1 MPRPMVILGMK
12 LGGGEPSC
20 LPWWSD
26 LLFVCAQAEHRAL
39 LSTLQLL
46 YTVGYSLSI
55 ISLLLALTLLLFLR

>member
-1 MPRPMVILGMK
+1 MPRPLVIQGTDLR
-12 LGGGEPSC
+12 GGEHSC
-20 LPWWSD
+20 LAWWSD
-26 LLFVCAQAEHRAL
+26 LLFVSAQAEHRAL